1 MRASSACIVTM
12 TLWVSL
18 FVLTTVA
25 LAADTSGPDSLR
37 GIRQQIKAIKTHQ
50 SAEQRRVEQDENTIR
65 TLEQQLQ
72 RLESENVA
80 LKNQSKALVV
90 TNDKLRVDTTQQI
103 QDIQEDRK

>member
-37 GIRQQIKAIKTHQ
+37 GIRQQIKAIKTHP

-65 TLEQQLQ
+65 TLEPQLQ

-80 LKNQSKALVV
+80 LKNQSKALGV
-90 TNDKLRVDTTQQI
+90 TSDQRRLNRTNQTQ
-103 QDIQEDRK
+103 D